1 MTKKKEAELVIT
13 GEQIEKILDLCNQYG
28 VFDLFFAP
36 KESKLS
42 EEDDKFLSQMFMRR
56 EKLKEAYV
64 PDENEIKAW
73 KNYLKAEQ
81 SDAYAIKKHLM
92 LNRDFTKA
100 LFAEI
105 MPNTE
110 FSIKNCYDVIIRGL
124 ERTKEETGL

>member
-1 MTKKKEAELVIT
+1 MAKKEAELIIT
-13 GEQIEKILDLCNQYG
+13 GEQIEKVLDLCNQHG

-36 KESKLS
+36 KESNLS
-42 EEDDKFLSQMFMRR
+42 VEDDKYLSQMFMRK
-56 EKLKEAYV
+56 EKLKEDYI

-81 SDAYAIKKHLM
+81 SDAYTIKKHLM
-92 LNRDFTKA
+92 LHRDFTKA

-110 FSIKNCYDVIIRGL
+110 FSIKNCYDVIVRGL
-124 ERTKEETGL
+124 ERVKAETGL